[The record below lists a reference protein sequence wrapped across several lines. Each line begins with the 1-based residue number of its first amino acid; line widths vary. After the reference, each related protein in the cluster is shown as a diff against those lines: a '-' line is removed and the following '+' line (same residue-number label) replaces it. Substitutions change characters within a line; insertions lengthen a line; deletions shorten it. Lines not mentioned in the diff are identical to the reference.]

1 MILYIVDTT
10 DNGIK
15 IFECEKKLNTYLT
28 NEKIVGKNISHYNV
42 TTYEAEVKSTSNGL
56 NIIENYSSSTAG
68 CWIRRVRSP

>member
-42 TTYEAEVKSTSNGL
+42 TTYEAEVKSTS
-56 NIIENYSSSTAG
+56 TD
-68 CWIRRVRSP
+68 